1 MERIKS
7 LNAVLVASP
16 TSTPVAGAGPVT
28 ITIEGTNKE
37 IGVITMANQANLN
50 ALDINMRNGLAA
62 AIRQLDSDPTVKVL
76 CLRSGIEKVFCAGAN
91 IKDMESKEFKDWL
104 TLDDFNDAGAA
115 LASCRKPIIAAIH
128 RIAYG
133 GGFEIALLCD
143 IILAAEDTKIGLPE
157 IKLGLMPGIG
167 GTLVSKY
174 IGKGPAMKMIL
185 TGEPITAQ
193 HAHSLGLVT
202 EVHKADQLHAKQ
214 IELAEKIAAHSLY
227 SLIHAKAAT
236 KFSFDNPSSQAAEFE
251 RRVFYSDFGLPGA
264 KEGITAFIAKRK
276 ADFRGK

>member
-1 MERIKS
+1 MNRIKT
-7 LNAVLVASP
+7 LNALLTAG
-16 TSTPVAGAGPVT
+16 TPEQTTGTNPVT
-28 ITIEGTNKE
+28 VTIEGLNKE
-37 IGVITMANQANLN
+37 IGVVTMANQSNLN
-50 ALDINMRNGLAA
+50 ALDTNMRNGLGN
-62 AIRQLDSDPTVKVL
+62 AIRKLDSDPKIKVI

-91 IKDMESKEFKDWL
+91 IKDMEHKQFSDWL
-104 TLDDFNDAGAA
+104 VLDDFNDASAA
-115 LASCRKPIIAAIH
+115 LANCKKPIIAAIH
-128 RIAYG
+128 KIAYG

-193 HAHSLGLVT
+193 QAHAWGLVT

-214 IELAEKIAAHSLY
+214 LELAEKVAQHSVY
-227 SLIHAKAAT
+227 SLIHAKLAT

-251 RRVFYSDFGLPGA
+251 RRVFYSDFALPGA
-264 KEGITAFIAKRK
+264 KEGISAFIAKK
-276 ADFRGK
+276 KPDFRGK